1 MSIFD
6 KYKDF
11 HQWGTQFIV
20 VEAHMGMGFFFPTVA
35 GLWGLA
41 PLLVV
46 FGLMVAVI
54 AGKEYMDDK
63 TGKGPYS
70 LLDLGSWF
78 VGGWLAVG
86 VQLLRGWV

>member
-6 KYKDF
+6 KYTTF
-11 HQWGTQFIV
+11 HEWGVKFLRE
-20 VEAHMGMGFFFPTVA
+20 EAHMGMGFFFPTVA
-35 GLWGLA
+35 SLWGLM
-41 PLLVV
+41 PMFVV
-46 FGLMVAVI
+46 FALMIAVI

-86 VQLLRGWV
+86 VYLLRGVI